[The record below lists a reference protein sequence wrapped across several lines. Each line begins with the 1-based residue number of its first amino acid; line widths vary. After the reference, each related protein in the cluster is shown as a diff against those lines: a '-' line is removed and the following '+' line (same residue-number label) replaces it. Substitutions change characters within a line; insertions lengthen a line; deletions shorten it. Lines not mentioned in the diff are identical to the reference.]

1 MAGELTL
8 SLNNSKSLDL
18 GDQSKNIL
26 SNIGEM
32 FQNAIKKGSEKLSFP
47 EGIKEQVKEGFD
59 KINLKEIGEKAAESA
74 LKEGMK
80 KLGMKTTTFSSIKGV
95 IEAVKEGDIK
105 KGLSSGFNLAINMVK
120 LPQVAKTI
128 IKEGKDFI
136 LEKTMGDEL
145 KNLMK
150 RQQNTISR
158 INKKCDQ
165 MEDAFKQN
173 DTKTL
178 DKLFKSL
185 KTDVE
190 KVLPIQDVITRGNSM
205 LNRYELYKNKNGSAI
220 SSTEMELI
228 KKLS

>member
-8 SLNNSKSLDL
+8 SLNKVKDLDL
-18 GDQSKNIL
+18 NDQSKNIL
-26 SNIGEM
+26 SNIGEV
-32 FQNAIKKGSEKLSFP
+32 FSKAIKKGSEKLSFP
-47 EGIKEQVKEGFD
+47 NGLKEQVKEGFE

-80 KLGMKTTTFSSIKGV
+80 KLGIKSNTFSSLKGV
-95 IEAVKEGDIK
+95 FEAVKEGDLK
-105 KGLSSGFNLAINMVK
+105 KGLSSGFNLAINTVK

-128 IKEGKDFI
+128 IREGKDFI

-165 MEDAFKQN
+165 MEDAFKTN

-178 DKLFKSL
+178 EKISKTL
-185 KTDVE
+185 KIDIE
-190 KVLPIQDVITRGNSM
+190 KVMPIQDVITRGNNM
-205 LNRYELYKNKNGSAI
+205 LNRYELFKNKNGGEI
-220 SSTEMELI
+220 SKTEMELI
-228 KKLS
+228 RKLS